1 MQRTQRLWHL
11 AVAATVATEWA
22 SVSAFPG
29 CAAGWELQM
38 GQQHMYGCTC
48 VPHIHIHI
56 HTVTHKSMGHL
67 LKIRLEPHKNNISN

>member
-1 MQRTQRLWHL
+1 VAAA
-11 AVAATVATEWA
+11 AVAAATVAREWA

-48 VPHIHIHI
+48 VPYICTNLYTDIQSRTKVWVI
-56 HTVTHKSMGHL
+56 C
-67 LKIRLEPHKNNISN
+67 